1 MPPAGRPPLSRNIYS
16 LESPTLLVPALALLD
31 TSFVVEAL
39 IPSQPAHEACE
50 AFLNRLAQQPS
61 TICFNN
67 LLEMELA
74 EVVFRIAL
82 IDRFGRNGWKT
93 ARRDGRARRRA
104 RRLMEDALEAWED
117 VLAAFSYVRVG
128 LEEVERAVPRLM
140 STFGLKSYDAVHA
153 ATAMYIDVEA
163 IVALDS
169 DFAALPSSI
178 ALYTTPGRMAT
189 CRERRPPRQNE
200 PA

>member
-1 MPPAGRPPLSRNIYS
+1 M
-16 LESPTLLVPALALLD
+16 LD

-39 IPSQPAHEACE
+39 IPSQPAHAASEV
-50 AFLNRLAQQPS
+50 FLNRLAQQPS

-74 EVVFRIAL
+74 EVAFRIAL
-82 IDRFGRNGWKT
+82 TDRFGVNGWRM

-104 RRLMEDALEAWED
+104 RRLMEDALEAWQD

-128 LEEVERAVPRLM
+128 LEEVEPAVPQLM
-140 STFGLKSYDAVHA
+140 SAFGLKSYDAVHA
-153 ATAMYIDVEA
+153 ATALYVGVEA

-169 DFAALPSSI
+169 DFAALPDSI

-189 CRERRPPRQNE
+189 CRERRPPRGGS
-200 PA
+200 PRAS